1 MGDPANIDIGWRSAL
16 MLAAALPVYASTIFL
31 LIRNIERRAS
41 LFLAATLFAIA
52 FTLTPQIVG
61 YAGFYDV
68 WPGLTFFP
76 FNAKLWIAPLFYLHA
91 YCLMHGGP
99 LGWRKYL
106 LLPGLIQTAYYVW
119 AFTALGDYKAKWA
132 YNDAFHVP
140 YVVRFET
147 LLVIM
152 FTIITTI
159 AVFRLMTRYRL
170 YLQTTQ
176 SAASDFDPRWI
187 TRLFVVAAIAIFLWL
202 LIEIVDVA
210 IIPLS
215 YNQEYPFQLAIMVI
229 VAVAGLDA
237 LSSIREPYP
246 KMSNRPAEP
255 STEAEQ
261 RDWATEGR
269 TLEQK
274 VRQNQWYLE
283 PRLNIRDVASRQA
296 SNESY
301 ISRSLN
307 QGLGLTFNAFIN
319 GLRVDHAKDLL
330 GKSDEN
336 LIQVAFASGFNSKAS
351 FNRVFKEIAGMTP
364 TDYRRNMTG

>member
-16 MLAAALPVYASTIFL
+16 MLAAALPVYASMIFL
-31 LIRNIERRAS
+31 LVRNVERRAS

-52 FTLTPQIVG
+52 FTLTPQIIG

-76 FNAKLWIAPLFYLHA
+76 FNTKLWIAPLFYLHA

-106 LLPGLIQTAYYVW
+106 LLPGLIQTVYYIW
-119 AFTALGDYKAKWA
+119 AFTALGDYKTKWA
-132 YNDAFHVP
+132 YNAAFHEP

-147 LLVIM
+147 FLAIM
-152 FTIITTI
+152 LTILTAI
-159 AVFRLMTRYRL
+159 AVVRLMRRYRT

-187 TRLFVVAAIAIFLWL
+187 SRLFIVASVAIFLWM

-210 IIPLS
+210 IVPLS
-215 YNQEYPFQLAIMVI
+215 YNQEYPFQLTIMLI
-229 VAVAGLDA
+229 VAGAGLDA
-237 LSSIREPYP
+237 LSSIREPFP
-246 KMSNRPAEP
+246 KISNALGAFSRE
-255 STEAEQ
+255 SEQ
-261 RDWATEGR
+261 RDWAAEGNA
-269 TLEQK
+269 LERK
-274 VRQNQWYLE
+274 VRQEQWYLE

-330 GKSDEN
+330 GRTDEN

-351 FNRVFKEIAGMTP
+351 FNRVFKEMAGMTP
-364 TDYRRNMTG
+364 TDYRRNPAN

>member
-1 MGDPANIDIGWRSAL
+1 MGDPQNIDIGWRSAL
-16 MLAAALPVYASTIFL
+16 MLAAALPVYASFIFL
-31 LIRNIERRAS
+31 LMRNLERRAS

-52 FTLTPQIVG
+52 FTLTPQIIG

-106 LLPGLIQTAYYVW
+106 LLPGLAQTVYYIW

-132 YNDAFHVP
+132 YNAAFHEP
-140 YVVRFET
+140 YLVRFET

-152 FTIITTI
+152 FAIITAF
-159 AVFRLMTRYRL
+159 AVFRLMKRYRL

-187 TRLFVVAAIAIFLWL
+187 SRLIIVAAMAIFLWL
-202 LIEIVDVA
+202 LIEIIDVA
-210 IIPLS
+210 IIPMS
-215 YNQEYPFQLAIMVI
+215 YNQEYPFQLVIMLI
-229 VAVAGLDA
+229 VAGAGLDA

-246 KMSNRPAEP
+246 KIGNAPGGIAAEP
-255 STEAEQ
+255 EQ
-261 RDWATEGR
+261 RDWSAEGR
-269 TLEQK
+269 VLEQK
-274 VRQNQWYLE
+274 VREEQWYLE

-301 ISRSLN
+301 ISRALN

-319 GLRVDHAKDLL
+319 GLRVEHAKGLL
-330 GKSDEN
+330 GKADEN

-364 TDYRRNMTG
+364 TDYRRNAIR